1 MIFIVLSFAKDGYF
15 WMRGKPERGPNDTN
29 CHFGIKY
36 KKINSFRGFSS
47 YLQGVGI
54 VIDYTCV

>member
-1 MIFIVLSFAKDGYF
+1 MIFIALSFAKDGYF

-36 KKINSFRGFSS
+36 KKN
-47 YLQGVGI
+47 
-54 VIDYTCV
+54 